1 MMLFPAGFHLQIL
14 LLILLRTGG
23 FVAAAPLF
31 SSRGVPA
38 TLKVLLTVV
47 LSLSIYAFSFTGVVL
62 PPLTD
67 DLYVLYVL
75 REILMG
81 LTMGYVLQIVYSA
94 VQMAGQL
101 VDFQIGFSISA
112 VYNPMSG
119 TTQAIMGRLYSMTA
133 LVLIFVT
140 DAHHLILGAFYKSF
154 EVLPL
159 GAEVPVTIGTGWL
172 LKTFSVFFAI
182 AFQIAVPLLLVLLMT
197 DLVMG
202 LVSRTIPSLNVLML
216 GMPLK
221 TLIGLVFSMMGLPV
235 LMSGLFKVIG
245 DMSVYLELWIQR
257 LS

>member
-1 MMLFPAGFHLQIL
+1 MLFPAGFHLQIL

-31 SSRGVPA
+31 SSRGIPM

-47 LSLSIYAFSFTGVVL
+47 LSLSIYIFSFSGTIL
-62 PPLTD
+62 PQLTD
-67 DLYVLYVL
+67 ALYLLYAM

-81 LTMGYVLQIVYSA
+81 LTMGYVVQIVYSA

-119 TTQAIMGRLYSMTA
+119 TTQAIMGRLYTMTA

-159 GAEVPVTIGTGWL
+159 GAAFSLTTGMGWI
-172 LKTFSVFFAI
+172 LKTFSIFFAI
-182 AFQIAVPLLLVLLMT
+182 AFQIAVPILLVLLMT

-221 TLIGLVFSMMGLPV
+221 TMIGLVFSMMGLPV
-235 LMSGLFKVIG
+235 LIHSLLKVIG
-245 DMSVYLELWIQR
+245 DMSLYLEQWIQR
-257 LS
+257 IA